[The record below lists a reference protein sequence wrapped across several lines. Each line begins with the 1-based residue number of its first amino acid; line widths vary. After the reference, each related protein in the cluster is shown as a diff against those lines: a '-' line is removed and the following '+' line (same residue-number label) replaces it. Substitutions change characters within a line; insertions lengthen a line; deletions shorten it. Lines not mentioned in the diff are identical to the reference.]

1 MTVRLAET
9 HNLLVNRPVKE
20 VRHNV
25 EEILKKGA
33 IVVAFQ
39 EASTYLGIIRELA
52 TTYNYRVIVHKGTGR
67 GMKSSVLLVRLD
79 AVTIETGVAKV
90 WAPWIGPRRGIKWPG
105 RTIPWAIVEVAG
117 EKILFACVHAPTG
130 RNSRNVLN
138 RQSFRL
144 FMRKLRRLYHRKLK
158 VHPGLK
164 FFFLGDWN
172 CTAGDSG
179 ARSVK
184 KLLVERLN
192 ARVANPHCSPPIDF
206 AVHNLL
212 KKVTATKGPDY
223 KSDHDSADFVL
234 AA

>member
-1 MTVRLAET
+1 MSVRLAGT
-9 HNLLVNRPVKE
+9 HNLLVNRPPKE
-20 VRHNV
+20 VRANV
-25 EEILKKGA
+25 EAILKRGS

-39 EASTYLGIIRELA
+39 EASTYLGIIRDVA
-52 TTYNYRVIVHKGTGR
+52 AVYGYRVIVHQGSGL
-67 GMKSSVLLVRLD
+67 GMKSSVLLVKMD
-79 AVTIETGVAKV
+79 STIVETGVAKV
-90 WAPWIGPRRGIKWPG
+90 WASWIGPRVGIKWPG
-105 RTIPWAIVEVAG
+105 RSIPWAIVEVAG

-130 RNSRNVLN
+130 RNGNYLN
-138 RQSFRL
+138 RQAFRL
-144 FMRKLRRLYHRKLK
+144 FMRKLRRLYRRKLK
-158 VHPGLK
+158 VYKNLK

-192 ARVANPHCSPPIDF
+192 ALVANPHCSPPIDY

-212 KKVTATKGPDY
+212 KKVTANKGPDY
-223 KSDHDSADFVL
+223 NSDHDSADFVL